1 MSTIRESILQD
12 ALDGRLDLIGLTVD
26 QYHEFI
32 DNGTI
37 PEDPTTELLDGLLV
51 RKDRSGRGEFV
62 NIAVSKLL

>member
-51 RKDRSGRGEFV
+51 RKDRSV
-62 NIAVSKLL
+62 